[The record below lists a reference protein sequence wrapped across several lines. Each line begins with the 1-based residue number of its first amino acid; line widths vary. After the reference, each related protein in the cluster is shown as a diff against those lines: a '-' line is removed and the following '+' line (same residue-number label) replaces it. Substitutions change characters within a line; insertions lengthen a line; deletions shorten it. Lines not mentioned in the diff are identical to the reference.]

1 MEMRF
6 LGRSGL
12 KVSALGFGAMTF
24 AASERGWARIGETQG
39 TEAQRQVDLS
49 LEAGINFFDTA
60 DQYDQ
65 GRSEE
70 ILGQALGE
78 RRRDVIIATK
88 GFFATGQAANDVGLG
103 RRHLIEACEA
113 SLRRLGTD
121 WIDLYQLHQ
130 FDAATPLEE
139 TLHALEHL
147 VSAGKVRYVGCS
159 NFFAWQLMKSLAL
172 ADRLG
177 FQRFIGHQFQYS
189 LMVRDAE
196 DEILPCGVDQGVGGV
211 IWGAVAAGFLS
222 GKFSADREATGAR
235 LANDPR
241 LADYGVRGPPVL
253 AAIAEIAEAHDA
265 SPTQVALNW
274 VIRRPGVTC
283 ALVGAR
289 TTEQLVDNLKAATW
303 SLSQAEI
310 ERLDR
315 ASQGPRRRYPDSHQ
329 RGMFGDRNP
338 TLFPYYG

>member
-1 MEMRF
+1 MRF

-24 AASERGWARIGETQG
+24 AASAGGWARIGETQG
-39 TEAQRQVDLS
+39 EAARRQVDLC
-49 LEAGINFFDTA
+49 LDAGINFFDTA
-60 DQYDQ
+60 DGYDA
-65 GRSEE
+65 GHSET
-70 ILGQALGE
+70 ILGWALGE

-88 GFFATGQAANDVGLG
+88 GFFPTGGAANDEGLG

-113 SLRRLGTD
+113 SLKRLGTD

-159 NFFAWQLMKSLAL
+159 NFFAWQMMKSLAL

-177 FQRFIGHQFQYS
+177 FQRFISHQLQYS
-189 LMVRDAE
+189 LLVRDAE

-211 IWGAVAAGFLS
+211 IWGAMAAGFLS
-222 GKFSADREATGAR
+222 GKFLDDQEGDGAR
-235 LANDPR
+235 LARDPR
-241 LADYGVRGPPVL
+241 LTDYRDRGRPVMD
-253 AAIAEIAEAHDA
+253 AVFEIAKAHDA
-265 SPTQVALNW
+265 TPTQVALNW
-274 VIRRPGVTC
+274 VIRRPGVTT

-289 TTEQLVDNLKAATW
+289 TEEQLVDNLKAATW
-303 SLSQAEI
+303 SLTEAEI

-315 ASQGPRRRYPDSHQ
+315 ASQSTRRRYPDSHQ
-329 RGMFGDRNP
+329 RGMFPDRNP